1 MKEGFQ
7 NKTLSITMFKE
18 NILDNEDKYRDN
30 KSGQKLK
37 FQENSNLVLDFNID
51 PCSNLLLEGVPPT

>member
-1 MKEGFQ
+1 
-7 NKTLSITMFKE
+7 MFKE

-37 FQENSNLVLDFNID
+37 FQENFQLGLG
-51 PCSNLLLEGVPPT
+51 L